1 MGELILCNQRLAAL
15 PYYIDDASLNV
26 YSLEELSYYIEH
38 NLYLLEEDF
47 MSGELC
53 SWIEQEMKLK
63 DVAEQLRDICRRN
76 GTLAE
81 FVTCILKQSG
91 YCSPDDIRQ
100 IAEALTRRQ
109 NQSEY
114 ECIKMKADRYIE
126 NKRYISGIYEYRR
139 LLGMKE
145 EKNEVLVGNVWHNL
159 GKAYAA
165 LFLFEEA
172 AACLRQAYELNQNPE
187 SLRECLYAYRCM
199 QDETRFRETAE
210 ENGLSEEERVD
221 VERALT
227 KESRTEDIEQFELRL
242 EELFAS
248 GNEPEIG
255 ALLEDWKDTY
265 RKNCRI

>member
-1 MGELILCNQRLAAL
+1 MGELILCNQTLAAL
-15 PYYIDDASLNV
+15 PYYIDNASLNL
-26 YSLEELSYYIEH
+26 YSLEELSYYIEN

-47 MSGELC
+47 MSEELC
-53 SWIEQEMKLK
+53 SWIEKEMKLK

-91 YCSPDDIRQ
+91 YCSPDKIRQ
-100 IAEALTRRQ
+100 ITAALTWRQ
-109 NQSEY
+109 NKSEY
-114 ECIKMKADRYIE
+114 ECIKLKADRYVE
-126 NKRYISGIYEYRR
+126 NKRYISAIYEYRR

-159 GKAYAA
+159 GKAYAS

-172 AACLRQAYELNQNPE
+172 AACLRQAYELNQNPK
-187 SLRECLYAYRCM
+187 SLRECLYACRCM
-199 QDETRFRETAE
+199 HDEKRFREIAE
-210 ENGLSEEERVD
+210 ENGLSEEERND
-221 VERALT
+221 VAGELT
-227 KESRTEDIEQFELRL
+227 RESRMEDIEQFEMRMD
-242 EELFAS
+242 ELFTL
-248 GNEPEIG
+248 GREQEIR